1 MLSDDKV
8 IRQKILIC
16 RIGGVKIEK
25 KINKLKLNF
34 LKKIEE

>member
-16 RIGGVKIEK
+16 RIGGVKIENRK

-34 LKKIEE
+34 LKK